1 MKAALFI
8 ILGITILLGVVGGIE
23 NTLSFDLVS
32 VLQLLGMTLVGFATL
47 ALGVSYSQE

>member
-1 MKAALFI
+1 MKAAMFI
-8 ILGITILLGVVGGIE
+8 LLGITILLGVVGGIE

-47 ALGVSYSQE
+47 AIGISYSKE

>member
-23 NTLSFDLVS
+23 NTLSFDFVS
-32 VLQLLGMTLVGFATL
+32 VLQLAGVSLVGFATL
-47 ALGVSYSQE
+47 ALGVSYTQE